1 MAYITYNN
9 FKLGNKMMTDHQ
21 STISGGVLT
30 ELTDLKSQCEKLEK
44 NFYYSKYGRRN
55 GLPSNWKELVK
66 QEVAGPQVKSGLS
79 IKKVGANAYLQAKNY
94 NEFKTNLLEGFKNA
108 YVGQLSLFEPDGISK
123 TLDKSIKR
131 LYETLTTRLNN
142 NTIKITKTTMS
153 GPNISTIEGWL
164 IEIMQGALDRKKVS
178 TATAPDKKYSVVAD
192 YFVDGVGLEETKRGL
207 NAQNPML
214 QSAFHIGSFT
224 TTSMMEG
231 RNWPEL
237 QKLLTEVFIDILDDM
252 TSTNTFRIKTLRNKV
267 LNNFNL
273 LIVGYLSARL
283 NYGLG
288 KNEIFYFGSGS
299 TVLLASEFIEGILV
313 HSKLSSAG
321 DADLS
326 SDIGYSQLSRL
337 GLNTL
342 LEEFK
347 ETSMQLAMDFSDRRT
362 KNAIEA
368 YVRKPGFRLGPFFKK
383 GYFDLWYGKGK
394 GKSGG
399 KGVSKQSAD

>member
-9 FKLGNKMMTDHQ
+9 FKLGNRMMTNHQ
-21 STISGGVLT
+21 STIGGDVLT
-30 ELTDLKSQCEKLEK
+30 GLIDLKAQCEKLEK
-44 NFYYSKYGRRN
+44 NFYYSKYGKRN

-79 IKKVGANAYLQAKNY
+79 VKKVGANAYLQAQNY
-94 NEFKTNLLEGFKNA
+94 DEFKAKLLAGFKDA
-108 YVGQLSLFEPDGISK
+108 YVGQLSLFEPNDISK

-164 IEIMQGALDRKKVS
+164 IEIMQGALDRKKFS
-178 TATAPDKKYSVVAD
+178 TASDKKFSVVAD

-207 NAQNPML
+207 KAQNPMM
-214 QSAFHIGSFT
+214 QSVFHVGSVT

-231 RNWPEL
+231 KNWAEL
-237 QKLLTEVFIDILDDM
+237 QKLLTEVFIEIMDEM
-252 TSTNTFRIKTLRNKV
+252 TTNNTLRITALRNMV

-273 LIVGYLSARL
+273 LIVGYLAARL

-288 KNEIFYFGSGS
+288 KNEIFYFGSGP

-321 DADLS
+321 YAELS
-326 SDIGYSQLSRL
+326 SEIGYTQLSRL
-337 GLNTL
+337 GLDTFI
-342 LEEFK
+342 EDFK
-347 ETSMQLAMDFSDRRT
+347 DTYIQMGLDFSSGRT
-362 KNAIEA
+362 KTKVESYI
-368 YVRKPGFRLGPFFKK
+368 RKAGFKLGPFFKK
-383 GYFDLWYGKGK
+383 GKFDLWYGKTK
-394 GKSGG
+394 GSSGG
-399 KGVSKQSAD
+399 KGASKPSVD